1 MALENEGSNPS
12 THPINLAPI
21 AQRTEHRSSEPRVV
35 GSNPSRRVSASSPI
49 ADILLTYP
57 VLAPQTPLWISFLGG
72 GTDFEDFYAN
82 HGGAVLSTAINKYVF
97 VIWIRDNVSDDYEK
111 AILDPWKATA
121 FVAITERKVVTRIHA
136 YPKRSDKEAYA
147 FLKGDCSDTSFLRE
161 NGISIVYSRSPCISP
176 DLTEVREN
184 IYLLGE

>member
-49 ADILLTYP
+49 ADILLTSP
-57 VLAPQTPLWISFLGG
+57 VLAPQTPLRISFLGD

-82 HGGAVLSTAINKYVF
+82 HSGAVLSTAINKYVF

-111 AILDPWKATA
+111 AILDPWKASA
-121 FVAITERKVVTRIHA
+121 FTAITGKKIYSRIGEN
-136 YPKRSDKEAYA
+136 PTTSDKEAYA
-147 FLKGDCSDTSFLRE
+147 FLQNGCTDTNFMES
-161 NGISIVYSRSPCISP
+161 NGISIVYTRGSCNNP

>member
-1 MALENEGSNPS
+1 M
-12 THPINLAPI
+12 I
-21 AQRTEHRSSEPRVV
+21 VV
-35 GSNPSRRVSASSPI
+35 
-49 ADILLTYP
+49 
-57 VLAPQTPLWISFLGG
+57 QTPLRISFLGG